1 MRQVIKH
8 RDIRLLKMI
17 RRTDP
22 VIPNNQ
28 FFEEKNNYFTI
39 IFPQND
45 DSYCYYMYQ
54 IFFNMARFTEL
65 YLNLV

>member
-22 VIPNNQ
+22 VIPVTSHGKS
-28 FFEEKNNYFTI
+28 EKDEKKLVSRLY
-39 IFPQND
+39 IFAKSGN
-45 DSYCYYMYQ
+45 
-54 IFFNMARFTEL
+54 I
-65 YLNLV
+65 